1 MASVAFRFEWTG
13 STLRVVLSGMDCVFN
28 GRRIVEIDRADVA
41 RAAVVQRHELE
52 SRVDHRQL
60 GFGTHA
66 GERYPGRRRVGT
78 QLGRGVV
85 GPQFWATARSG
96 PELPLLVLDL
106 IDHEFARAVLAV
118 SETDVIDALLGSNSP
133 TNQDS

>member
-1 MASVAFRFEWTG
+1 MASVAFRVEWTG
-13 STLRVVLSGMDCVFN
+13 STLRVALSGWDCIFN
-28 GRRIVEIDRADVA
+28 GCRVVEIDRANVA
-41 RAAVVQRHELE
+41 KRAVVQRHELE
-52 SRVDHRQL
+52 SRIDHRQL

-66 GERYPGRRRVGT
+66 GARHPGRRRVGT

-106 IDHEFARAVLAV
+106 INHEFARAVLAV
-118 SETDVIDALLGSNSP
+118 SELDVIDTFLASDVSP
-133 TNQDS
+133 SLDS